1 MEKGKI
7 YVIEGTDGSG
17 KQTQTKRLVEY
28 LRSQGKTVLTQ
39 SFPNYDSASSGPVKM
54 YLGGEFGDNTNC
66 INAYQSSVLF
76 AVDRFCTLK
85 TLEKQINDGVYI
97 VFDRY
102 VSSNMLHQACKI
114 ENQEERIKFLNW
126 LDDFEHNLMQ
136 LIRPDQIFF
145 LDVPPKKSIELAH
158 ARAELKAGTKKDI
171 HESDESYLF
180 KSYDAGKQVCEMYGW
195 TIIDC
200 IDENNNLKSIE
211 QISNEIIS
219 KLNI

>member
-17 KQTQTKRLVEY
+17 KQTQTKLLVEY
-28 LRSQGKTVLTQ
+28 LRSQGKSVWTQ
-39 SFPNYDSASSGPVKM
+39 SFPNYESASAGPVKM
-54 YLGGEFGDNTNC
+54 YLNGEFGDNANC

-85 TLEKQINDGVYI
+85 KLEEKINEGTYI

-114 ENQEERIKFLNW
+114 DDREARIKYLNW

-136 LIRPDQIFF
+136 LIRPTQIFF

-171 HESDESYLF
+171 HESDENYLI
-180 KSYDAGKQVCEMYGW
+180 KSYNTGKEICDMYGW
-195 TIIDC
+195 TVIDC

-211 QISNEIIS
+211 EISKTIIS
-219 KLNI
+219 KLK